1 MHAMPVWLQMLL
13 GAVLGFVGFG
23 LAVRAKPGPSQKLYF
38 IGGAV
43 MVLIGAFL
51 LLSNFL

>member
-1 MHAMPVWLQMLL
+1 MLGLPVWLEMLL

-23 LAVRAKPGPSQKLYF
+23 LAVRARPGPSQKLFF
-38 IGGAV
+38 IGGG
-43 MVLIGAFL
+43 VLVLLGAFL

>member
-1 MHAMPVWLQMLL
+1 MGPVWLQMLL

-23 LAVRAKPGPSQKLYF
+23 LAVRARPGPTQKFYF

-43 MVLIGAFL
+43 LALVGAYL
-51 LLSNFL
+51 LLSNYL